1 MTFYHLCHI
10 LLFEA
15 SHRFNL
21 HSEDNNGC
29 GTKEQRL
36 FASFN
41 SSVRSPQLSL
51 TCSSDFFYFSLLC
64 LEVGEIFVFRI
75 FCTKGSLLI
84 LLLEKI
90 LACFKVSV
98 SDIEKN

>member
-1 MTFYHLCHI
+1 MGVAPRGRDHL
-10 LLFEA
+10 LLLTA
-15 SHRFNL
+15 L
-21 HSEDNNGC
+21 LGPHSYLLIAL
-29 GTKEQRL
+29 QI
-36 FASFN
+36 FSI
-41 SSVRSPQLSL
+41 
-51 TCSSDFFYFSLLC
+51 FSLLC